1 MSESQLEKLL
11 KTLKEKDAEIKRL
24 RESQFPGKIMY
35 SWDFIEENPTI
46 TVAWAMNIL
55 GNHGYDDVFDTWD
68 NELHC
73 QDVVLDDATRFICKI
88 DNGNIDTQELFDWL
102 GY

>member
-1 MSESQLEKLL
+1 
-11 KTLKEKDAEIKRL
+11 
-24 RESQFPGKIMY
+24 MY

-55 GNHGYDDVFDTWD
+55 GNHGRDNVFDTWD

-73 QDVVLDDATRFICKI
+73 EDDDGGVRFICKI
-88 DNGNIDTQELFDWL
+88 DDGDIDTQKLFDFL